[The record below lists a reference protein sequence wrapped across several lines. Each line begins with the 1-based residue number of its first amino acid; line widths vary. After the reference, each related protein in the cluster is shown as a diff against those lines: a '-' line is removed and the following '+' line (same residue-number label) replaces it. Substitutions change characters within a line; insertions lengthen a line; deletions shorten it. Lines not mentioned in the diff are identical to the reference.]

1 MCPPAAGPQPV
12 RSVYRFA
19 SVDSRPSTRVRRPA
33 PLDPVA
39 RTSHDSGMTTSIQEQ
54 RPESRAALLFA
65 DVPDEFATTRRLLER
80 YPDGKGEW
88 RPDPKS
94 RTLGQ
99 LATHVADL
107 SGLGAAVLETDRLDV
122 SQESRGP
129 RLDSAQALLE
139 RFDDGVA
146 RVAADLQSVS
156 DESLE
161 QPWALVFNGHPVLS
175 GTRRSVLRRL
185 LVSHM
190 IHHRAQLATYY
201 RALGIPVPS
210 IYGPSAD
217 EQ

>member
-1 MCPPAAGPQPV
+1 
-12 RSVYRFA
+12 
-19 SVDSRPSTRVRRPA
+19 
-33 PLDPVA
+33 
-39 RTSHDSGMTTSIQEQ
+39 MTTSTQEQ

-94 RTLGQ
+94 RTLGE
-99 LATHVADL
+99 LASHVADM
-107 SGLGAAVLETDRLDV
+107 SGLGAAVLETDTLDA

-129 RLDSAQALLE
+129 RLDSARALLA
-139 RFDDGVA
+139 RFDEGVA
-146 RVAADLQSVS
+146 RVAADLQSTS
-156 DESLE
+156 DEALE
-161 QPWALVFNGHPVLS
+161 QPWSLVFNGHPVLS
-175 GTRRSVLRRL
+175 GSRRSVLRRL

-201 RALGIPVPS
+201 RALGISVPP

-217 EQ
+217 ER

>member
-1 MCPPAAGPQPV
+1 
-12 RSVYRFA
+12 
-19 SVDSRPSTRVRRPA
+19 
-33 PLDPVA
+33 
-39 RTSHDSGMTTSIQEQ
+39 MTTPTSQQ
-54 RPESRAALLFA
+54 QGSSSRAELLFA
-65 DVPDEFATTRRLLER
+65 DVPDEFAITRRLLER

-94 RTLGQ
+94 RTLGE

-107 SGLGAAVLETDRLDV
+107 SGLGAAVLETDHLDV

-139 RFDDGVA
+139 RFDKGVA
-146 RVAADLQSVS
+146 RVAAALQGMT
-156 DESLE
+156 DEALE
-161 QPWALVFNGHPVLS
+161 QPWSLRFNGHPVLS
-175 GTRRSVLRRL
+175 GSRASVLRRL

-201 RALGIPVPS
+201 RALGIPIPS

-217 EQ
+217 ER